1 MPRYKAK
8 ITPGEEGLVLVT
20 FPEVPEAVACGDGE
34 DAAMDLAADILR
46 IVLDGYR
53 AEHRPL
59 PQPCEPGDH
68 PSINVKFRSRAL

>member
-20 FPEVPEAVACGDGE
+20 FPDVPEAVACGDGE
-34 DAAMDLAADILR
+34 DAALDLAAEILR

-53 AEHRPL
+53 SEHRPL
-59 PQPCEPGDH
+59 PQPSALGDH
-68 PSINVKFRSRAL
+68 PSVSVTDSSSPR